1 MQLLLLIKR
10 GILYCAVK
18 MHYYLKTKKLK
29 KMKKFRYI
37 KILILV
43 IIYSNSFA
51 QTAQNGKVLIT
62 GTRFTYPLV
71 EKWISEFKIKY
82 PDVEVKI
89 LPRGLVTPDSGNIVI
104 NAHKLLPNEV
114 KQGYTTIN
122 ISKYALLPVAN
133 ANNPLIN
140 EYAKGLREKD
150 IKDLFFEKDIFE
162 STGKEK
168 KKKNKFQPTIYTREQ
183 KACAPTTFASHYGF
197 TQDNIIGK
205 GVSGDDKHLIN
216 AILKDS
222 SGLTYN
228 VPVFI
233 YDLTSRKVKPGIKV
247 IPLDLNENGKLDAD
261 ENIYENLD
269 ELIAGLESEKHT
281 AIPVEYVNI
290 SYPKVINSDNNNL
303 KLFINYILNEGQQ
316 FNHQF
321 GFIDFDQKTLAKQ
334 KDILKTAA
342 GN

>member
-1 MQLLLLIKR
+1 MK
-10 GILYCAVK
+10 ILK
-18 MHYYLKTKKLK
+18 
-29 KMKKFRYI
+29 YI
-37 KILILV
+37 KIIVLLITF
-43 IIYSNSFA
+43 STSFA
-51 QTAQNGKVLIT
+51 QTSKNGKVLIT

-89 LPRGLVTPDSGNIVI
+89 LPRGLTTPESGNIVI
-104 NAHKLLPNEV
+104 NAHKLLPNEI

-122 ISKYALLPVAN
+122 ITKYALLAVAN
-133 ANNPLIN
+133 ANNPIIK
-140 EYAKGLREKD
+140 EYAKGLKEKD
-150 IKDLFFEKDIFE
+150 IKDLFFEKDVLE
-162 STGKEK
+162 NNEKDK

-183 KACAPTTFASHYGF
+183 KACAPITFASHYGF

-205 GVSGDDKHLIN
+205 GISGDDKHLIN

-233 YDLTSRKVKPGIKV
+233 YDLASRKVKPGIKV
-247 IPLDLNENGKLDAD
+247 IPYDLNENGKLDAN

-269 ELIAGLESEKHT
+269 ELITNLESEKNS
-281 AIPVEYVNI
+281 AIPIEYVNI
-290 SYPKVINSDNNNL
+290 SYPKVINTENNNL
-303 KLFINYILNEGQQ
+303 GLFINYILNEGQK

-321 GFIDFDQKTLAKQ
+321 GFIEFDEKTLAKQ
-334 KDILKTAA
+334 KDILKTAT